1 MSDTA
6 DFFRAR
12 LDEMIDINHP
22 LVVLSK
28 RLPWGAIEQAL
39 APHFARKPRP
49 GEKISVP
56 DLLGEHEVEF
66 GAGISPAGRPRLA
79 IRLMASLQYLKNAF
93 NLSDEELV
101 ERWSENVV
109 WQFFSGLTYYEP
121 RLPCDPTQI
130 GRFRRA
136 LGEEGLEQLLKA
148 TIDTAVEIKAIKPT
162 ELERVIVDTTVQ
174 EKAIAHP
181 VDSRLLE
188 IARHK
193 VVTAAKRSGIS
204 LKQTFAAEGK
214 TLRRK
219 AGGYAHAK
227 QFKRLKKAVK
237 RQRTILG
244 VVMREVQR
252 KLDAMKP
259 SETTTAVKT
268 AATSA
273 TTPTASTTP
282 APAATPT
289 ALGLNALA
297 TLLQRAERIRT
308 QNRADKNKL
317 YALHA
322 PEVECI
328 GKGKARK
335 PYEFG
340 VKVSLVVTH
349 LRGLMVGARSFAGN
363 PYDGHTLAAQLEQ
376 TNNLMQDVGRTPKQV
391 IVDLGYRGVDADNP
405 GVQIIH
411 RGKYKSLTTLQ
422 RKWLKRR
429 QAIEPLIGHTKA
441 DHGMQRCWL
450 KGELGDALHALSC
463 AAGYNIRWLLRA
475 IAGKAAKDAKAFL
488 WALSG
493 TAVRARLAADRAF
506 QAFAG
511 AVGLLIDA
519 GRCWIGLRSA
529 RLTPL
534 GLFGAG

>member
-12 LDEMIDINHP
+12 LDEMVDIKHP

-39 APHFARKPRP
+39 APHFIRKARPA
-49 GEKISVP
+49 EKTAVS
-56 DLLGEHEVEF
+56 DLLGQHDVEF
-66 GAGISPAGRPRLA
+66 GAGVSPAGRPRLA

-109 WQFFSGLTYYEP
+109 WQYFSGMDYYEP
-121 RLPCDPTQI
+121 RLPCDATQI

-148 TIDTAVEIKAIKPT
+148 TIETAVELKAIKPA

-174 EKAIAHP
+174 EKAMAHP

-193 VVTAAKRSGIS
+193 VVSAAKRVGIS
-204 LKQTFAAEGK
+204 LKQTFAAEGQ

-252 KLDAMKP
+252 KLRAMQP
-259 SETTTAVKT
+259 SETTT
-268 AATSA
+268 
-273 TTPTASTTP
+273 PTAS
-282 APAATPT
+282 
-289 ALGLNALA
+289 GLNALA
-297 TLLQRAERIRT
+297 TLLERAERIRT
-308 QNRADKNKL
+308 QKRSDKNKL

-328 GKGKARK
+328 SKGKARK

-349 LRGLMVGARSFAGN
+349 LRGLMVGARSFTGN

-376 TNNLMQDVGRTPKQV
+376 TTNLMQDVGRAPKQV

-450 KGELGDALHALSC
+450 QGELGDALHALSC

-488 WALSG
+488 LALLG
-493 TAVRARLAADRAF
+493 TAVGARLAADRAF
-506 QAFAG
+506 RAIAG
-511 AVGLLIDA
+511 AVGLLIEA
-519 GRCWIGLRSA
+519 ARGLSGSNLAQFEPRGSLRA
-529 RLTPL
+529 E
-534 GLFGAG
+534 

>member
-12 LDEMIDINHP
+12 LDEMVDIKHP

-39 APHFARKPRP
+39 APHFARKARP
-49 GEKISVP
+49 GLKIATQ
-56 DLLGEHEVEF
+56 DLLGEHQVEF
-66 GAGISPAGRPRLA
+66 GAGISPAGRPRLG

-101 ERWSENVV
+101 LRWSENVV
-109 WQFFSGLTYYEP
+109 WQYFSGMTYYEP

-148 TIDTAVEIKAIKPT
+148 TIETAVEIKAIKPA
-162 ELERVIVDTTVQ
+162 ELERVIADTTVQ
-174 EKAIAHP
+174 EKAMAHP

-193 VVTAAKRSGIS
+193 VVSAAKRCDIS

-252 KLDAMKP
+252 KLGAMKS
-259 SETTTAVKT
+259 SETTSAEATTAVRT

-273 TTPTASTTP
+273 ATT
-282 APAATPT
+282 PAATPT
-289 ALGLNALA
+289 TAGLNGLA
-297 TLLQRAERIRT
+297 TLLERAERIRT
-308 QNRADKNKL
+308 QKRADKNKL

-349 LRGLMVGARSFAGN
+349 LRGLMVGARSFTGN

-376 TNNLMQDVGRTPKQV
+376 TRNLMQDVGRTPKQV

-411 RGKYKSLTTLQ
+411 RGKYKSLTSLQ

-450 KGELGDALHALSC
+450 QGALGDALHALSC

-475 IAGKAAKDAKAFL
+475 IAGKTAKDAKAFL
-488 WALSG
+488 MALFG
-493 TAVRARLAADRAF
+493 MAVRGKLAADRAF
-506 QAFAG
+506 QALAG
-511 AVGLLIDA
+511 AAGLLNDA
-519 GRCWIGLRSA
+519 RGCWISLGSA

-534 GLFGAG
+534 GLRRLA